1 MRTRNRQGWK
11 RNWTWRPGTAGWL
24 VVAWLLIPLA
34 VHAQTLAW
42 PDKPL
47 DSNAA
52 LERQVPALARKLLA
66 GYQDPDRERELIN
79 RVRLQMVA
87 GQPKAALASIA
98 ALRDVRRATAPEQAD
113 VLFVQY
119 EIDADARLR
128 GEASPAAAFRRVF
141 ARLDDRQAARTLPV
155 MGADLP
161 RARRDLDAAL
171 DRQHGKVAIERA
183 DALELIRLYQ
193 FHTVYAA
200 LLPVLPDLLAEDEG
214 RRYLIER
221 DVVIPG
227 ADGTS
232 LRGLVVRPRGA
243 TTPQPVLLG
252 FTIYVNDNWSL
263 SDAKAAAAH
272 GYVGVVA
279 YSRGKAGAP
288 GTPVPYEHDGE
299 DAAAAIDWI
308 SRQPWC
314 DGRVGMYGNSYNSFT
329 QWAAAKHRPPALKAM
344 MTSASTAPGIDI
356 PMQGNVFL
364 NFLYPWPLWT
374 ASNATLD
381 GESYGDESR
390 WRRLDTDWY
399 RSGRAYRDLPAI
411 DGHPN
416 PVFSRWLEH
425 PTYDAYWQAMT
436 PQGGEFAG
444 IDIPVLA
451 VTGYFDGARVG
462 VQHYFDEHT
471 RYNPQA
477 DHTLLIGPYN
487 HFSMQAGAAR
497 VQEGYEVD
505 PVALIDLPALRFQW
519 FDHVLRGAPRPDVLK
534 DRINYQVMGA
544 NAWKHAASLDA
555 MANQRQRL
563 YLRPATTGAEG
574 LLSEQPASTRGEHTM
589 LTVDLA
595 DRRDADWNP
604 PTQSM
609 LDTLDPHAAL
619 VFRGAPLTA
628 PAELSGLFSGQLDFI
643 TNKRDF
649 DLSLAL
655 YEQLPDGRYLL
666 LSWHLGRASHARDRG
681 RRELL
686 APGKPQ
692 SIAFR
697 SERLTSRQLQPGS
710 RLVVVLGVNKQ
721 RDMQI
726 NLGSGK
732 DVGDETVA
740 DAGKPLEIRWAGS
753 SHIDVPLLR

>member
-1 MRTRNRQGWK
+1 MRTRNRQE
-11 RNWTWRPGTAGWL
+11 WTRVLRATGWL
-24 VVAWLLIPLA
+24 FVAWFVIPFS
-34 VHAQTLAW
+34 VHAQAIAW

-52 LERQVPALARKLLA
+52 LERQVPALARKILA

-79 RVRLQMVA
+79 RVRLQRVA

-113 VLFVQY
+113 VLFIQY
-119 EIDADARLR
+119 EIDADAHVR
-128 GEASPAAAFRRVF
+128 GEANPAAAFRRAF

-171 DRQHGKVAIERA
+171 QKQHGKVAIEQA

-193 FHTVYAA
+193 FHAVYAA
-200 LLPVLPDLLAEDEG
+200 LLPVLPDLLAEDEAK
-214 RRYLIER
+214 RYIIER

-227 ADGTS
+227 ANGAS
-232 LRGLVVRPRGA
+232 LRGLVVRPRRMTA
-243 TTPQPVLLG
+243 PQPVLLA
-252 FTIYVNDNWSL
+252 FTIYANDNWSL

-272 GYVGVVA
+272 GYVGVFA
-279 YSRGKAGAP
+279 FTRGKAGAP

-329 QWAAAKHRPPALKAM
+329 QWAAAKHHPPALKAM
-344 MTSASTAPGIDI
+344 LTSGSTAPGIDI

-364 NFLYPWPLWT
+364 SFLYPWPLWT
-374 ASNATLD
+374 AANPTLD
-381 GESYGDESR
+381 GESYGDQAR
-390 WRRLDTDWY
+390 WQRLDDTWY
-399 RSGRAYRDLPAI
+399 RTGRAYRDLPSI

-416 PVFSRWLEH
+416 PWFSRWLEH
-425 PTYDAYWQAMT
+425 PAYDAYWQAMT
-436 PQGGEFAG
+436 PQGDEFAG

-471 RYNPQA
+471 RHNPKA
-477 DHTLLIGPYN
+477 DHTVLIGPFN

-505 PVALIDLPALRFQW
+505 PVGLIDLPALRFQW
-519 FDHVLRGAPRPDVLK
+519 FDHVLRGAPRPALLK

-563 YLRPATTGAEG
+563 YLQPAAPGGTEST
-574 LLSEQPASTRGEHTM
+574 LSEQAPVKRGQSV

-595 DRRDADWNP
+595 DRADADWNP
-604 PTQSM
+604 PTLSM
-609 LDTLDPHAAL
+609 LDQLDPHGAL
-619 VFRGAPLTA
+619 VFRGAPLTTA
-628 PAELSGLFSGQLDFI
+628 TELSGLFSGQLDFI

-655 YEQLPDGRYLL
+655 YEQLADGRYFL
-666 LSWHLGRASHARDRG
+666 LSWHLGRASYARDRS

-686 APGKPQ
+686 APGKRQ
-692 SIAFR
+692 SIVFR

-721 RDMQI
+721 RDLQI
-726 NLGSGK
+726 NYGSGK
-732 DVGDETVA
+732 EVSDETVA
-740 DAGKPLEIRWAGS
+740 DAGAPLEIRWLGS
-753 SHIDVPLLR
+753 SHIEVPLLR

>member
-1 MRTRNRQGWK
+1 MRTRNRQARTQASWK
-11 RNWTWRPGTAGWL
+11 AALL
-24 VVAWLLIPLA
+24 VFAWFVTPLGL
-34 VHAQTLAW
+34 HAQTLAW
-42 PDKPL
+42 PDKPQ
-47 DSNAA
+47 DSGTA
-52 LERQVPALARKLLA
+52 LERQVPALARKVLA
-66 GYQDPDRERELIN
+66 GYEDPDRERELIN
-79 RVRLQMVA
+79 RVRLQMAA

-98 ALRDVRRATAPEQAD
+98 ALREVRRETAPEQAD
-113 VLFVQY
+113 VLFIQY

-128 GEASPAAAFRRVF
+128 GETNPAAAFRRAF
-141 ARLDDRQAARTLPV
+141 TRLDDRQAARTLPV

-171 DRQHGKVAIERA
+171 EKQRGKTRIEQT

-200 LLPVLPDLLAEDEG
+200 LLPVLPDLLAEDEA
-214 RRYLIER
+214 RRYVIER
-221 DVVIPG
+221 DVVVPG

-232 LRGLVVRPRGA
+232 LRGLVVRPRSMA
-243 TTPQPVLLG
+243 APQPVLLG
-252 FTIYVNDNWSL
+252 FTIYVNDSWSL
-263 SDAKAAAAH
+263 ADAKAAAAH
-272 GYVGVVA
+272 GYVGMFV

-288 GTPVPYEHDGE
+288 GEPVPYEHDGE

-329 QWAAAKHRPPALKAM
+329 QWSAAKHRPPALKAM
-344 MTSASTAPGIDI
+344 LTSASTAPGIDI
-356 PMQGNVFL
+356 PMQGNIFL

-374 ASNATLD
+374 AANATLD
-381 GESYGDESR
+381 ADSYGDEER
-390 WRRLDTDWY
+390 WRQLDANWY

-416 PVFSRWLEH
+416 PYFSRWLEH

-462 VQHYFDEHT
+462 VQHYFDEHA
-471 RYNPQA
+471 RHNPNA
-477 DHTLLIGPYN
+477 NHTLLIGPYN

-544 NAWKHAASLDA
+544 NTWKHAATLDA

-563 YLRPATTGAEG
+563 YLQPATSGGPEGA
-574 LLSEQPASTRGEHTM
+574 LSEQAPGKRAESL
-589 LTVDLA
+589 LTVDFS
-595 DRRDADWNP
+595 DRSDVGWNP
-604 PTQSM
+604 PALSM
-609 LDTLDPHAAL
+609 LDALDPHGAL
-619 VFRGAPLTA
+619 VFRSAPLTA
-628 PAELSGLFSGQLDFI
+628 PAELSGLFSGRLDFI

-649 DLSLAL
+649 DLNLAL
-655 YEQLPDGRYLL
+655 YEQLPDGRHLL
-666 LSWHLGRASHARDRG
+666 LSWHLGRASHARDRS

-697 SERLTSRQLQPGS
+697 SERLVSRQLQPGS

-721 RDMQI
+721 RDLQI
-726 NLGSGK
+726 NYGSGK
-732 DVGDETVA
+732 EVGEETIA
-740 DAGKPLEIRWAGS
+740 DAGAPLEIRWRGS
-753 SHIDVPLLR
+753 SHIEVPLLR

>member
-1 MRTRNRQGWK
+1 MT
-11 RNWTWRPGTAGWL
+11 GWL
-24 VVAWLLIPLA
+24 VIAWLLIPFGL
-34 VHAQTLAW
+34 HAQSIAW
-42 PDKPL
+42 PDQPL
-47 DSNAA
+47 DADAA
-52 LERQVPALARKLLA
+52 LERQIPALARKLLA

-98 ALRDVRRATAPEQAD
+98 ALREVRRETAPEQAD

-119 EIDADARLR
+119 EIDADAQVR
-128 GEASPAAAFRRVF
+128 GETGPAAAFRRVF

-171 DRQHGKVAIERA
+171 EKQHGKVAIEQA
-183 DALELIRLYQ
+183 DALELVRLYQ
-193 FHTVYAA
+193 FHAVYAA
-200 LLPVLPDLLAEDEG
+200 LLPVLPDLLAEDEA

-221 DVVIPG
+221 DVIIPG
-227 ADGTS
+227 ANGTS
-232 LRGLVVRPRGA
+232 LRGLVVRPRKVTA
-243 TTPQPVLLG
+243 PQPVLLG

-272 GYVGVVA
+272 GYVGVFA

-329 QWAAAKHRPPALKAM
+329 QWAAAKHHPPALKAM

-381 GESYGDESR
+381 GESYGDEQR
-390 WRRLDTDWY
+390 WRRLDAAWY
-399 RSGRAYRDLPAI
+399 RGGRAYRDLPAI

-436 PQGGEFAG
+436 PQGEEFAG
-444 IDIPVLA
+444 IDMPVLA

-471 RYNPQA
+471 RHNPKA
-477 DHTLLIGPYN
+477 DHTVLIGPYN

-544 NAWKHAASLDA
+544 NAWKHAATLDA
-555 MANQRQRL
+555 MANRRQRL
-563 YLRPATTGAEG
+563 YLHPAAAGADG
-574 LLSEQPASTRGEHTM
+574 VLSEQPSTARRASST

-595 DRRDADWNP
+595 DRSDADWNP
-604 PTQSM
+604 PTLSM
-609 LDTLDPHAAL
+609 LDTLDPHGAL
-619 VFRGAPLTA
+619 VFRGEPLTA

-649 DLSLAL
+649 DLNLAL
-655 YEQLPDGRYLL
+655 YEQLPDGRYFL

-681 RRELL
+681 KRELL

-692 SIAFR
+692 SIPFR

-721 RDMQI
+721 RDVQI
-726 NLGSGK
+726 NYGSGK
-732 DVGDETVA
+732 DVSDETVA
-740 DAGKPLEIRWAGS
+740 DAGKPLEIRWADS
-753 SHIDVPLLR
+753 SYIEVPLLR

>member
-1 MRTRNRQGWK
+1 MWTRNRQARRQAPRK
-11 RNWTWRPGTAGWL
+11 AGLL
-24 VVAWLLIPLA
+24 VVAWFLIPLGL
-34 VHAQTLAW
+34 HAQTLAW
-42 PDKPL
+42 PDKPSA
-47 DSNAA
+47 SNPA
-52 LERQVPALARKLLA
+52 LEQRVPALARKLLA
-66 GYQDPDRERELIN
+66 DYQDPDRERELIN

-98 ALRDVRRATAPEQAD
+98 ALREVRRETAPEQAD
-113 VLFVQY
+113 VLFIQY
-119 EIDADARLR
+119 EIDADARMR
-128 GEASPAAAFRRVF
+128 GEANPADAFRRVF

-171 DRQHGKVAIERA
+171 EKQHGKIAIERA
-183 DALELIRLYQ
+183 DALELVRLYQ
-193 FHTVYAA
+193 FHTVYTT
-200 LLPVLPDLLAEDEG
+200 LLPVLPQLLAEDETN
-214 RRYLIER
+214 RYLIER

-232 LRGLVVRPRGA
+232 LRGLVVRSRKV
-243 TTPQPVLLG
+243 TTPQPALLG
-252 FTIYVNDNWSL
+252 FTIYVNDDWTL

-272 GYVGVVA
+272 GYVGVFA
-279 YSRGKAGAP
+279 FSRGKAGAP

-314 DGRVGMYGNSYNSFT
+314 DGRIGMYGGSYNSFT
-329 QWAAAKHRPPALKAM
+329 QWAVAKHRPPALKAM
-344 MTSASTAPGIDI
+344 LTSASTAPGIDI

-374 ASNATLD
+374 AANATLD
-381 GESYGDESR
+381 NDSYGDEER
-390 WRRLDTDWY
+390 WRRLDATWY

-416 PVFSRWLEH
+416 PYFSRWLEH
-425 PTYDAYWQAMT
+425 PSYDAYWQAMT
-436 PQGGEFAG
+436 PQGEEFAA

-462 VQHYFDEHT
+462 VQHYFDEHL
-471 RYNPQA
+471 RHNPKA

-487 HFSMQAGAAR
+487 HFSMQTGAAR

-505 PVALIDLPALRFQW
+505 PAALIDLPALRFQW
-519 FDHVLRGAPRPDVLK
+519 FDHVLRGAPRPSVLK

-544 NAWKHAASLDA
+544 NAWKHAASLEA

-563 YLRPATTGAEG
+563 YLQPSTAGGIEG
-574 LLSEQPASTRGEHTM
+574 VLSEQASNKRGQSV

-595 DRRDADWNP
+595 DRSDADWNP
-604 PTQSM
+604 PTLSM
-609 LDTLDPHAAL
+609 LDALDPHGAL
-619 VFRGAPLTA
+619 VFRSAPLSA
-628 PAELSGLFSGQLDFI
+628 PAELSGLFSGELDFI

-649 DLSLAL
+649 DLNLAL

-666 LSWHLGRASHARDRG
+666 LSWHMGRASHARDRG

-721 RDMQI
+721 RDLQI
-726 NLGSGK
+726 NYGSGK
-732 DVGDETVA
+732 EVGEETIA
-740 DAGKPLEIRWAGS
+740 DAGAPLEIRWLGS
-753 SHIDVPLLR
+753 SHIEVPLLR